1 MNNPTRPSHEA
12 LSRLQIPRGGD
23 EQRAPAPR
31 RRLSWTS
38 TFLYG
43 GACMMAGAVMLH
55 FGTSWL
61 SRDAKPAGANAPH
74 ALPEAPLAAVGRE
87 AGGAVLNVSGY
98 VTARVKTTVSAEATG
113 RLIKLHVKEGDK
125 VVGGQLLAELKSD
138 SELAR
143 FRLLQSQAES
153 AALNARRDAL
163 LADNQKVLLHRN
175 EELRSAGMISAAA
188 IEQGREQLAVAENQ
202 RARSVLEIDQ
212 ARFNQALAKTAYEAT
227 FVRAPFPGTVIALN
241 AQLGE
246 IVSPLASS
254 GFIRSGICTIVDLSS
269 QVIEFDVGE
278 KYIGEIRLGR
288 SLTGTVD
295 AYPNSLF
302 KARITAIAAEVD
314 RAKGTI
320 RVRAEF
326 DRIDPRTRPDM
337 SVHLTIP
344 RKQS

>member
-1 MNNPTRPSHEA
+1 M
-12 LSRLQIPRGGD
+12 L
-23 EQRAPAPR
+23 
-31 RRLSWTS
+31 

-43 GACMMAGAVMLH
+43 GACMMAGAAMLH
-55 FGTSWL
+55 FGTGML
-61 SRDAKPAGANAPH
+61 SREAKPAGALAINSLSGAPV
-74 ALPEAPLAAVGRE
+74 LAAQRDASG
-87 AGGAVLNVSGY
+87 AGLNVSGY

-153 AALNARRDAL
+153 VALNARRDVL
-163 LADNQKVLLHRN
+163 LAENQKVLLRRN

-188 IEQGREQLAVAENQ
+188 IEQSREQLAVAENQ
-202 RARSVLEIDQ
+202 RARSLLEIDQ
-212 ARFNQALAKTAYEAT
+212 ARFNQSLAKTAYEAT
-227 FVRAPFPGTVIALN
+227 FVRAPFSGTVIALN

-269 QVIEFDVGE
+269 QVVEFDVGE
-278 KYIGEIRLGR
+278 KYIGELRLGQP
-288 SLTGTVD
+288 LTGNLD
-295 AYPNSLF
+295 AYPDSTF

-326 DRIDPRTRPDM
+326 DRIDERTRPDM
-337 SVHLTIP
+337 SVRLTIP